1 MIYPE
6 LWLLAGSL
14 IPVEARKHHR
24 VPYPLYIMLLSC
36 NLLSW
41 NCYASV
47 GLEPTVQNFDR

>member
-6 LWLLAGSL
+6 LRLLAGSL